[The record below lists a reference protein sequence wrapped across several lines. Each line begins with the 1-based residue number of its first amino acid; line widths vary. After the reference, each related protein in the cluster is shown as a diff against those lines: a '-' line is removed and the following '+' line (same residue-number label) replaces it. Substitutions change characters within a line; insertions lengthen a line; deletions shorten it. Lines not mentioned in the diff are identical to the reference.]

1 MNALDIIRD
10 GYESWIELLK
20 RTSKEDLLT
29 DPYDVWTE
37 AFHVGAMLE
46 RRGVLHAIHTQIQ
59 LVRPEDFDDKA
70 KVSIEDAKQLQISML
85 KQVIR
90 IIEAKGL

>member
-1 MNALDIIRD
+1 MNALDIVRD
-10 GYESWIELLK
+10 GYENWIELLR

-29 DPYDVWTE
+29 DPYNVWTE
-37 AFHVGAMLE
+37 AFHVGTMLE
-46 RRGVLHAIHTQIQ
+46 RHRVIHAIQTQIQ
-59 LVRPEDFDDKA
+59 LVRPEDFDDTL
-70 KVSIEDAKQLQISML
+70 KVSVDDAKQLQISML